1 MARSSELKLHIWFDS
16 EVTLMVRGNISMLQ
30 KLARRGAL
38 IVVGLALSPL
48 ARAQAPKQDERPKT
62 FDLAA
67 IDACIAGQVRD
78 QKFVGLALAVV
89 RDGKVVF
96 AKGYGKRSI
105 EDGSPVEADTPFA
118 VGSLT
123 KQFTCA
129 SVLLLAEAGKLSLDD
144 KVAKYYPSL
153 TRADDISLHDL
164 MTHTSGYPDYYPLD
178 FVDRRLK
185 KPILEADLLSAYAGG
200 KLDFEPNTR
209 WSYSNTGY
217 VLLGG
222 VVAKVSGMPFGR
234 FLEERILHPLGME
247 HSAFEPATGMQGQAR
262 GYTSFALGPV
272 EPATYESS
280 GWLSAAGGLWASAS
294 DLARWDIALMNGQL
308 LKPDSYRLMTTP
320 RTLLSGHSTGYGCGL
335 HIDHKSSETVLSHG
349 GAVSGFL
356 AINAL
361 IPRFK
366 SAVVV
371 LSNAEH
377 RPPTSV
383 QSMVLELLLAE
394 LKKQADPH
402 VPQVHGLAAR
412 EAALGFLHEL
422 QAGKINRQ
430 NLGEEFNLLLTDE
443 RVASAAARLKA
454 LGEPGCVD
462 VENISER
469 GGMEVASVRFT
480 FKNATLE
487 GLLYRT
493 PDGKIQQLLL
503 RASETA
509 REPRAKQFPGF
520 MRHVRPSLG
529 HANG

>member
-1 MARSSELKLHIWFDS
+1 VLH
-16 EVTLMVRGNISMLQ
+16 
-30 KLARRGAL
+30 KLAGQGVL
-38 IVVGLALSPL
+38 IGLVLGLLPPVE
-48 ARAQAPKQDERPKT
+48 AQAPKPIEPPKA

-67 IDACIAGQVRD
+67 IDACVASQVRD
-78 QKFVGLALAVV
+78 QKFVGLALAIV

-105 EDGSPVEADTPFA
+105 EDSSSVEADTPFA

-129 SVLLLAEAGKLSLDD
+129 SVLLLAEEGKLAVDD

-153 TRADDISLHDL
+153 TRAREISLHDL
-164 MTHTSGYPDYYPLD
+164 MTHTSGYADYYPLD
-178 FVDRRLK
+178 FVDRRLM
-185 KPILEADLLSAYAGG
+185 KPVLEADLLAAYARG

-234 FLEERILHPLGME
+234 FLDERILHPLGMK
-247 HSAFEPATGMQGQAR
+247 HSAFEPAKGMEGQAR
-262 GYTSFALGPV
+262 GHTSFALGPV
-272 EPATYESS
+272 EPAIYESS

-294 DLARWDIALMNGQL
+294 DLALWDIALMNGQV
-308 LKPDSYRLMTTP
+308 LKPESFRLMTTP

-335 HIDHKSSETVLSHG
+335 HIDHKSGETVLSHG

-356 AINAL
+356 AVNAL

-377 RPPTSV
+377 RPPASV
-383 QSMVLELLLAE
+383 QSMVLDLLLAE
-394 LKKQADPH
+394 LKKQADHH
-402 VPQVHGLAAR
+402 VPQVHGLAAK

-430 NLGEEFNLLLTDE
+430 NLGEEFNVLLTDE
-443 RVASAAARLKA
+443 RVASAAVRLKA
-454 LGEPGCVD
+454 LGEPERVH
-462 VENISER
+462 VESIGER
-469 GGMEVASVRFT
+469 GGMEVASVQFT

-493 PDGKIQQLLL
+493 PDGQIQQLLL
-503 RASETA
+503 RT
-509 REPRAKQFPGF
+509 K
-520 MRHVRPSLG
+520 
-529 HANG
+529 

>member
-1 MARSSELKLHIWFDS
+1 MAG
-16 EVTLMVRGNISMLQ
+16 GNVSVLP
-30 KLARRGAL
+30 KPARHSAL
-38 IVVGLALSPL
+38 VVFVLALSPW
-48 ARAQAPKQDERPKT
+48 AHGQAPKQEEQPKT

-67 IDACIAGQVRD
+67 IDAYVARQVRD
-78 QKFVGLALAVV
+78 QKFVGLAVAIV

-105 EDGSPVEADTPFA
+105 EDGSPIEADTPFA

-129 SVLLLAEAGKLSLDD
+129 SVLLLAEEGKLSLDG
-144 KVAKYYPSL
+144 KVANYYPSL
-153 TRADDISLHDL
+153 TRAADISLYDL

-178 FVDRRLK
+178 FVDRRLM
-185 KPILEADLLSAYAGG
+185 KPIRAADLLSIYAKG

-222 VVAKVSGMPFGR
+222 IVAKVSGMPFGR
-234 FLEERILHPLGME
+234 FLEDRILHPLGMK
-247 HSAFEPATGMQGQAR
+247 HSAFEPATGMNGQAR
-262 GYTSFALGPV
+262 GHTSFALGPV

-294 DLARWDIALMNGQL
+294 DIALWDIALLNGL
-308 LKPDSYRLMTTP
+308 VLKPDSLRVMTSA
-320 RTLLSGHSTGYGCGL
+320 RTLLSGHSTGYACGL
-335 HIDHKSSETVLSHG
+335 NVERRGGETVLSHG

-356 AINAL
+356 ATNAV

-377 RPPTSV
+377 CPPNAV
-383 QSMVLELLLAE
+383 QSMVLDLLLAE
-394 LKKQADPH
+394 LKKQANPH
-402 VPQVHGLAAR
+402 VPHVHGLAAK
-412 EAALGFLHEL
+412 EAAAGFLHEL
-422 QAGKINRQ
+422 QAGKVNRQ
-430 NLGEEFNLLLTDE
+430 NLGEEFNVLLTDE
-443 RVASAAARLKA
+443 RITGAGARLKA
-454 LGEPGCVD
+454 LGEPEGVA
-462 VENISER
+462 VENIGER

-503 RASETA
+503 RT
-509 REPRAKQFPGF
+509 K
-520 MRHVRPSLG
+520 
-529 HANG
+529 